1 MAADAVAGSVEPTRV
16 AVTRVLVLGRYGQ
29 LARALAATAWPEG
42 WTPAFAGRETVD
54 LSRPERIAPF
64 LAERAPDIVINTA
77 AFTAVDAAETEQ
89 TSAFALNADAPAAL
103 AGACRAAGRLLIH
116 LSTDY
121 VFSGDGGALYAED
134 APTAPL
140 NAYGRSK
147 AEGERR
153 VLAAD
158 PDALVVR
165 IAWLLSP
172 QSGFVRAIL
181 SRATAGAPLRVVSDQ
196 RGNPTR
202 ASDLAAAL
210 VGIAGKR
217 LSGIGAGGP
226 LHAAGQ
232 DSATWFDLAEALAL
246 AAGRPAGSV
255 QAIDSETYRS
265 VAIRPRDSRLDVTRL
280 KSVYGIILPAWTT
293 WITETAQLGLIG
305 AAKGV
310 ETRQQSGG

>member
-1 MAADAVAGSVEPTRV
+1 
-16 AVTRVLVLGRYGQ
+16 VTRVLVLGRFGQ
-29 LARALAATAWPEG
+29 LARALAATPWPDG
-42 WTPAFAGRETVD
+42 WTPAFAGRETLD
-54 LSRPERIAPF
+54 LTRPEGIAPL
-64 LAERAPDIVINTA
+64 LADQAPDLVINTA
-77 AFTAVDAAETEQ
+77 AFTAVDAAETDVP
-89 TSAFALNADAPAAL
+89 AAYALNADAPQAL
-103 AGACRAAGRLLIH
+103 AEACLDQGRALIH

-121 VFSGDGGALYAED
+121 VFSGDGGAPHAED

-140 NAYGRSK
+140 NVYGRSK
-147 AEGERR
+147 ADGEQR
-153 VLAAD
+153 VMAAN

-165 IAWLLSP
+165 TAWLLSP
-172 QSGFVRAIL
+172 RSGFVRAIL

-210 VGIAGKR
+210 ADIAGKK
-217 LSGIGAGGP
+217 LSGVGSGGL

-232 DSATWFDLAEALAL
+232 DPATWFDLGEALAL

-255 QAIDSETYRS
+255 QAIDSETHNS
-265 VAIRPRDSRLDVTRL
+265 VAVRPRDSRLDVTRL
-280 KSVYGIILPAWTT
+280 KSVYGITLPGWTA

-305 AAKGV
+305 AANGV